1 MPKVFLIF
9 ALLQLADLGTTLTVF
24 KLGGGE
30 QNPLVQHLMAV
41 GSIQGVILAKVITL
55 AIGVGLLMAAKYR
68 TLRIA
73 NVIFAGIVAWNLSI
87 IARLA

>member
-9 ALLQLADLGTTLTVF
+9 ALLQLADLGTTLAVF
-24 KLGGGE
+24 RLGGGE
-30 QNPLVQHLMAV
+30 ENPLIQHLMIV
-41 GSIQGVILAKVITL
+41 GSIQGVILAKVLTL
-55 AIGVGLLMAAKYR
+55 AIGVGCLLAAKYR